1 MDRKPPHEVYEV
13 VKREGGGR
21 GVVAR
26 LFQIFLFHQ
35 RQSISRLPSSRTTL
49 YSSTSKPLYLEN
61 ES

>member
-13 VKREGGGR
+13 VKREGGR

-26 LFQIFLFHQ
+26 LFQFSYF

-49 YSSTSKPLYLEN
+49 
-61 ES
+61 